1 MFAGPNGSGKST
13 LKTLVPPELL
23 GIYINPDEIAAAI
36 VSMSG
41 LKLGDFGIESNSA
54 EVKEFLGRSSFLQ
67 SVGAGSSIALLTADG
82 DSLHFPV
89 DQNVGYLASGISDY
103 IRTSLLSQKR
113 SFSFETVM
121 SSMDKVAFMKQAQSF
136 GYRTYLYYV
145 ATKDPQINVSR
156 VAARVKKG
164 GHPVPEDKV
173 VSRYFR
179 SLDLLAGAI
188 IHSNRAYFFD
198 NSEEGRDLLFVAE
211 TESDELHLHTDAVPA
226 WFEINVLQKLN
237 EELAP

>member
-23 GIYINPDEIAAAI
+23 GIYVNPDEIAAAI
-36 VSMSG
+36 VSKAG
-41 LKLGDFGIESNSA
+41 LKLGEYGVESSFA
-54 EVKEFLGRSSFLQ
+54 EIYEFLGGSSFLR
-67 SVGAGSSIALLTADG
+67 SVGAGSSVALLTANG
-82 DSLHFPV
+82 DSLHFPA

-103 IRTSLLSQKR
+103 IRSKLLFQKR

-121 SSMDKVAFMKQAQSF
+121 SSMDKVAFLNQAQSL

-145 ATKDPQINVSR
+145 ATKDPQINISR

-164 GHPVPEDKV
+164 GHPVPDDKV

-179 SLDLLAGAI
+179 SLDLLASATV
-188 IHSNRAYFFD
+188 HSNRAYFFD
-198 NSEEGRDLLFVAE
+198 NSEEGQALLFVAE
-211 TESDELHLHTDAVPA
+211 TESDELRLHTDAVPA
-226 WFEINVLQKLN
+226 WFEKNILQKLT
-237 EELAP
+237 EEPTP